1 MGAKIL
7 WVEGNRA
14 GGPDFI
20 SKLRE
25 KGYGVETVPTGKAA
39 LQKIHHVDPDL
50 VVVDAASLRTSGARI
65 CASIHD
71 EADGV
76 PIVLILDAWREISK
90 DSSANVVLQ
99 HPFTI
104 RKLVNRMVPLLPGGG
119 QRVMTAGSIRLD
131 LERRQVKCGDR
142 ETHLTPR
149 LTRLLRMLMD
159 HPGEVVERKYL
170 FRRVWKTEY
179 TGDTR
184 TLDVHISWLR
194 GAIEENPRRPKRLK
208 TIRGVGY
215 RLDV

>member
-7 WVEGNRA
+7 WVEGKRA

-25 KGYGVETVPTGKAA
+25 KGYGVDTVPTGKAA
-39 LQKIHHVDPDL
+39 LKHFHQVDPDL

-65 CASIHD
+65 CSALNEEGEGI
-71 EADGV
+71 
-76 PIVLILDAWREISK
+76 PIVLILDAEREIAKNS
-90 DSSANVVLQ
+90 DANVVLQ

-104 RKLVNRMVPLLPGGG
+104 RKLVNRIVALLPGGG
-119 QRVMTAGSIRLD
+119 ERVMSAGSIRLD
-131 LERRQVKCGDR
+131 LERRQVKCGSR

-149 LTRLLRMLMD
+149 MTRLLRMLMD
-159 HPGEVVERKYL
+159 HSGEVVERKFL

-194 GAIEENPRRPKRLK
+194 RAIEEDPRRPKRLK
-208 TIRGVGY
+208 TIRGIGY